1 MPKTARLASCHF
13 AFKGQRAFRGQPAR
27 TPLFGLTQYLLTLRV
42 RAIASLLLTALFSVA
57 AIAQSTT
64 QKPTGTYPDRPIRFV
79 VPFAA
84 GGATDV
90 VARLIAPGLSAALGQ
105 TVIVENR
112 PGAATVIGT
121 ALVAQSAPDGY
132 TILQGSA
139 SLAITAST
147 MAKLPYNVTRDLT
160 PVIQTSSQSY
170 LVLVRQSS
178 SIKSLQELLS
188 YAQQHPK
195 KISYGTPGHGS
206 SGHLSIEQFCLEA
219 GIQMT
224 HVAYKGDNPALTDLL
239 GGHIDL
245 VFATISAAYPHLRS
259 GQLRALAITAPQRST
274 RFPELPTVSES
285 GVPGYEASSWNG
297 VLVPAGTPQA
307 VVDRLEG
314 ELAKVL
320 KSPELVQWYT
330 ENGADPGAQTS
341 AQFKEVIRLH
351 LEKWARLVKT
361 IGLTPE

>member
-1 MPKTARLASCHF
+1 MPSFARTTWCRLALKVSVVANLTVAVVLSF
-13 AFKGQRAFRGQPAR
+13 A
-27 TPLFGLTQYLLTLRV
+27 
-42 RAIASLLLTALFSVA
+42 A
-57 AIAQSTT
+57 AAQSST
-64 QKPTGTYPDRPIRFV
+64 QKSVGTYPERPVRFI

-90 VARLIAPGLSAALGQ
+90 VARLIAPNLSAALGQ

-139 SLAITAST
+139 SLAITPST
-147 MAKLPYNVTRDLT
+147 MAKLPYNVTRDLI

-178 SIKSLQELLS
+178 PIQSLQELLS
-188 YAQQHPK
+188 YARQQPR

-219 GIQMT
+219 SIQMT

-274 RFPELPTVSES
+274 RFPDLPTVSEA

-307 VVDRLEG
+307 IVERLERDV
-314 ELAKVL
+314 AKVL

-330 ENGADPGAQTS
+330 DNGADPGAQSS
-341 AQFKEVIRLH
+341 AQFKEVIRVH

-361 IGLTPE
+361 LGLTPE

>member
-1 MPKTARLASCHF
+1 MRCRFAS
-13 AFKGQRAFRGQPAR
+13 
-27 TPLFGLTQYLLTLRV
+27 RV
-42 RAIASLLLTALFSVA
+42 SAIATLFLTTLLSFSA
-57 AIAQSTT
+57 TAQSPT
-64 QKPTGTYPDRPIRFV
+64 QKPIGSYPERPIRFV

-90 VARLIAPGLSAALGQ
+90 VARLIAPNLSAALGQ

-121 ALVAQSAPDGY
+121 ALVAQSPPDGY

-147 MAKLPYNVTRDLT
+147 MAKLPYHVTRDLI

-219 GIQMT
+219 AIQMT

-307 VVDRLEG
+307 IVERLEQDV
-314 ELAKVL
+314 AKVL
-320 KSPELVQWYT
+320 KSTELVQWYT
-330 ENGADPGAQTS
+330 DNGADPGAQS
-341 AQFKEVIRLH
+341 SVQFKEVIRLH

>member
-1 MPKTARLASCHF
+1 MPIFARTTWCRLALKVSVVANLTVAVMLSF
-13 AFKGQRAFRGQPAR
+13 A
-27 TPLFGLTQYLLTLRV
+27 
-42 RAIASLLLTALFSVA
+42 A
-57 AIAQSTT
+57 AAQSSS
-64 QKPTGTYPDRPIRFV
+64 QKPVGTYPERPIRFV

-90 VARLIAPGLSAALGQ
+90 VARLIAPNLSAALGQ

-139 SLAITAST
+139 SLAITPST
-147 MAKLPYNVTRDLT
+147 MAKLPYNVTRDLI

-178 SIKSLQELLS
+178 PIKSLQELLS
-188 YAQQHPK
+188 YTQQQPR

-219 GIQMT
+219 SIQMT

-274 RFPELPTVSES
+274 RFPDLPTVSEA

-307 VVDRLEG
+307 IVERLEQDV
-314 ELAKVL
+314 AKVL

-330 ENGADPGAQTS
+330 DNGADPGAQSS
-341 AQFKEVIRLH
+341 AQFKEVIRVH

-361 IGLTPE
+361 LGLTPE

>member
-1 MPKTARLASCHF
+1 MQSTSKTTWC
-13 AFKGQRAFRGQPAR
+13 QCV
-27 TPLFGLTQYLLTLRV
+27 LRV
-42 RAIASLLLTALFSVA
+42 SVVANLALAVLLSFA
-57 AIAQSTT
+57 ATAQSST
-64 QKPTGTYPDRPIRFV
+64 QKPVGAYPERPIRFV

-90 VARLIAPGLSAALGQ
+90 VARLIAPNLSAALGQ
-105 TVIVENR
+105 TVVVENR

-132 TILQGSA
+132 TLLQGSA
-139 SLAITAST
+139 SLAITPST
-147 MAKLPYNVTRDLT
+147 MAKLPYNVTRDLI

-170 LVLVRQSS
+170 LVLVRHSS
-178 SIKSLQELLS
+178 PIKSLRELLS

-245 VFATISAAYPHLRS
+245 VFATISAAHPHLRS

-274 RFPELPTVSES
+274 RFPDLPTVSES

-307 VVDRLEG
+307 IVERLEQD
-314 ELAKVL
+314 LAKVL

-330 ENGADPGAQTS
+330 DNGADPGAQSS
-341 AQFKEVIRLH
+341 AQFKEVIRAH
-351 LEKWARLVKT
+351 LDKWARLVK
-361 IGLTPE
+361 ILGLTPE